1 MTMRSTALVAALA
14 VVALVVLGGCASAPT
29 DDDRK
34 ASVENRAVESR
45 AAENRTREAKAGA
58 GKPLA
63 HDTRAAEAGVDAK
76 VAELRRT
83 VERQSRRIAEL
94 ESKPSEGEARQVVDL
109 VAFAQRFAALSA
121 DEQAREYDVTRI
133 EQAKEP
139 SLYSRIRLA
148 MVLAAPGTAFQ
159 DDARAAGL
167 LDALAGQPARTPLR
181 QLGVLVHGM
190 VGERVREQKR
200 AAQLKEQIDSLRA
213 IERSLI
219 EREPSRGK

>member
-1 MTMRSTALVAALA
+1 MRTRWVATLGSLALA
-14 VVALVVLGGCASAPT
+14 GLALLGGCASAPT
-29 DDDRK
+29 ENGKK
-34 ASVENRAVESR
+34 ASVET
-45 AAENRTREAKAGA
+45 RTVRDSKAGTV
-58 GKPLA
+58 KP
-63 HDTRAAEAGVDAK
+63 AERPASEARSTEEVADAR

-109 VAFAQRFAALSA
+109 VAFAQRFAALPA
-121 DEQAREYDVTRI
+121 EEQAREYDVTRM

-139 SLYSRIRLA
+139 TLYSRIRLA
-148 MVLAAPGTAFQ
+148 MVLAAPGTSFQ
-159 DDARAAGL
+159 DDARAAML
-167 LDALAGQPARTPLR
+167 LDAMAGQPARTPLR

-190 VGERVREQKR
+190 VSERLREQKR